1 MRLDKQTTLC
11 NAQAVTTGTQLSE
24 NAIDLYGA
32 ATAASN
38 QVQGATTDTL
48 GNTVPDDTA
57 KSDAHIL
64 VEVVTA
70 FTGGTSLVVNL
81 ITSAAANLGSETVIT
96 STPAIA
102 EASLVAGYKFRINI
116 PPVGLT
122 ARYLGL
128 QFVTVG
134 THTAGNITAAVVG
147 DKTAIST
154 SVSTS
159 LAY

>member
-1 MRLDKQTTLC
+1 MRLDKQVTLC

-32 ATAASN
+32 ATAAAN

-57 KSDAHIL
+57 KSDAHVLIQ
-64 VEVVTA
+64 VVTA
-70 FTGGTSLVVNL
+70 FTVGTSLQVNL
-81 ITSAAANLGSETVIT
+81 ITSAAANLGSETVIA
-96 STPAIA
+96 SSAVIA
-102 EASLVAGYKFRINI
+102 EASLVAGYKFRLDL

-134 THTAGNITAAVVG
+134 THSTGNITAALVS
-147 DKTAIST
+147 DKTGIST